1 MKVALKEKELLAQ
14 ANSELA
20 KMPWFED
27 GMELLEPKMHAGVL
41 VMMANGMTNAAGVV
55 RADLIEHFNTFAMS
69 FADRYTLA

>member
-1 MKVALKEKELLAQ
+1 MKIALKEKELLEK
-14 ANSELA
+14 ANGELA

-27 GMELLEPKMHAGVL
+27 GMQLLEPKMHGGML

-55 RADLIEHFNTFAMS
+55 RADLIEKFDTFAKS

>member
-20 KMPWFED
+20 KMPWFEE
-27 GMELLEPKMHAGVL
+27 GMQLFNPRMEGSMLLMEAK
-41 VMMANGMTNAAGVV
+41 GMTNPAGVV
-55 RADLIEHFNTFAMS
+55 RADLIEHFGTFATF